1 MKGPLRKYVKGDT
14 PFDLVLSTAQ
24 DIVQNITSQDVMLLD
39 KDCNALQEQ
48 QKDSQLCSAVGRGI
62 TQIRKLNKK

>member
-24 DIVQNITSQDVMLLD
+24 DIVQNITSQDVMLLN
-39 KDCNALQEQ
+39 KDCNAYQPY
-48 QKDSQLCSAVGRGI
+48 RN
-62 TQIRKLNKK
+62 NKKIHSCVRL